1 MKWMT
6 TAATAE
12 TEVDMS
18 TTTSDDL
25 SSDQYDDVDD
35 AVLGEFLW
43 DALVCT

>member
-18 TTTSDDL
+18 TTASDDL